1 MMNRRLRLSTLSLGA
16 VLLGQVLI
24 GCGSGQTESTNGS
37 DPTASLAQTGSAEQ
51 IVLTIGGEGEDGYDP
66 TLGWGRYGSPL
77 FQSTLLRRDEN
88 LNIVNDLATD
98 YTVSEDGLTWTVT
111 IRDDAVFSDGEP
123 LTAAD
128 VAYTFNKAAES
139 GGLTDVT
146 VLDEAVATDDTTVEL
161 RLKQPQSTFVNRLIT
176 LGIVPEPRLRPQ
188 PGGLWPLPTGAV
200 G

>member
-1 MMNRRLRLSTLSLGA
+1 
-16 VLLGQVLI
+16 
-24 GCGSGQTESTNGS
+24 
-37 DPTASLAQTGSAEQ
+37 
-51 IVLTIGGEGEDGYDP
+51 VLTIGGESEEGYDP

-77 FQSTLLRRDEN
+77 FQSTLLRRDED

-98 YTVSEDGLTWTVT
+98 YTVSDDGLTWTVT

-146 VLDEAVATDDTTVEL
+146 MLEEAVATDDTTVAAAA
-161 RLKQPQSTFVNRLIT
+161 QAA
-176 LGIVPEPRLRPQ
+176 PEHLCEPLNYPGHCAQARPWPRLCPQ
-188 PGGLWPLPTGAV
+188 PDWVWPLPTGAV